1 MIIVSVD
8 WKLKFHGWQNPQTF
22 IWRNSVIYL
31 FLSWSCYFTVVFIG
45 VSRAVLGESEFWVDL
60 YRSKF
65 LLCSSNKSCRVFLR
79 KITLL
84 VWMSSLVCRDQPK
97 DFVSLKNCYDILEVL
112 LGVTLIYLC
121 YYYILLTSVSS
132 ISSQNFKRLF
142 VWLWF
147 WSFYKFSVL

>member
-8 WKLKFHGWQNPQTF
+8 WKLKFHRWQNPQTF

-60 YRSKF
+60 YCGKF
-65 LLCSSNKSCRVFLR
+65 LLCSSNKSCGFFFFKKNHIVSLDVFLSLQGSTKR
-79 KITLL
+79 LCFIEKLLWYTWGIT
-84 VWMSSLVCRDQPK
+84 R
-97 DFVSLKNCYDILEVL
+97 CYS
-112 LGVTLIYLC
+112 YLC

-142 VWLWF
+142 VWLW
-147 WSFYKFSVL
+147 SFYKFSVL